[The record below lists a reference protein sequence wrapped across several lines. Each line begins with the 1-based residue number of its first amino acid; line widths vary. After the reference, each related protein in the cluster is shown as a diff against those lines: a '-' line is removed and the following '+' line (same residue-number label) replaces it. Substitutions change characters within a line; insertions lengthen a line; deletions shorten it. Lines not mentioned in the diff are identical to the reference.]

1 MTMEQ
6 REGKIFNLKPELT
19 QPMRLAASF
28 AITYYGF
35 LLVFA
40 IITVIFSQY
49 YIDSYY
55 YNEANVKQNKSELMV
70 PILQLVLL
78 ITLVFSLIQ
87 IFRKK
92 NHGKVIFVVGS
103 ILLIVFQ
110 FVTTGSD
117 PWMKYAL
124 EALLVLIIAPIRVK
138 KKIKIKDGKI
148 KLETVEKQE
157 VKAEETTTEPQVT
170 ENQPTKA

>member
-1 MTMEQ
+1 MTLEQ
-6 REGKIFNLKPELT
+6 REGKIFTLKPELT

-55 YNEANVKQNKSELMV
+55 YNEANVKQNKSELLV

-170 ENQPTKA
+170 ENQPTEA